1 VSADGDGDVV
11 VVDAAHGNRIDR
23 AALYPLTSAVTRAG
37 GSVRFHS
44 DGDLNESLEGA
55 DAFVVVDPQTEYGA
69 DDLEA
74 VEQFTDEG
82 GRLLLAAEPD
92 RKTVSGGFFGTTIG
106 TTESSMTAIGS
117 AYGFSFDTA
126 FLYNVGANEGNYE
139 HVTVE
144 SSTIEGLDRG
154 AVYTAAAVESAEGRD
169 VLVTAPD
176 TRRYGTDQ
184 EGRFAVAVRSGDVL
198 ALGDSSLL
206 ATDRASVADNEA
218 VVGYVVDFLLSSERA
233 EVDSYRVRVYRA
245 GGVTRF
251 ISRANYL
258 ASTAPDERKEMVSS
272 ERYAP
277 TEGGVPTFVML
288 HGASSGTETATVS
301 AREVTANGTGPA
313 PSAEPAVPA
322 TPRGGGYA
330 PA

>member
-1 VSADGDGDVV
+1 
-11 VVDAAHGNRIDR
+11 
-23 AALYPLTSAVTRAG
+23 
-37 GSVRFHS
+37 
-44 DGDLNESLEGA
+44 
-55 DAFVVVDPQTEYGA
+55 
-69 DDLEA
+69 
-74 VEQFTDEG
+74 
-82 GRLLLAAEPD
+82 
-92 RKTVSGGFFGTTIG
+92 
-106 TTESSMTAIGS
+106 MTAIGS

-233 EVDSYRVRVYRA
+233 D
-245 GGVTRF
+245 
-251 ISRANYL
+251 
-258 ASTAPDERKEMVSS
+258 PP
-272 ERYAP
+272 AP
-277 TEGGVPTFVML
+277 TPVP
-288 HGASSGTETATVS
+288 GNETA
-301 AREVTANGTGPA
+301 ANGTAENGTATAAAPPA
-313 PSAEPAVPA
+313 
-322 TPRGGGYA
+322 
-330 PA
+330 